1 MQVPGGVASARTRF
15 VSRYRAQSSALRTI
29 LGGFAAA
36 ALFLIPVLGAIEA
49 KASPELASAPRAVVQ
64 DDAAFAALRDRAGA
78 IGSQNAGQIQT
89 GGQIQNV
96 GQIKVAANSLW
107 DALKERSSGVQAEDA
122 AVAAKPARAA
132 KGVKKGAAPAP
143 VGEAD
148 FVGSKS
154 CVECHAKTIVEFN
167 KTLMGRLSIQNKIQC
182 EGCHG
187 PASIHVKEGRGGG
200 GLVTFRANDPNTNA
214 ASINEMCLGCHKRGD
229 RTYWDGS
236 AHERRD
242 VACTNCH
249 TVMKN
254 VSAKR
259 NLKTQF
265 ESQTCFQCH
274 KDRQAQAFRSSHM
287 PLREGKMT
295 CSDCHNP
302 HGSATEALLKTD
314 TINETC
320 YKCHAEKRGPFLF
333 EHLPVRE
340 NCLNCHDAH
349 GSINEA
355 MLKISRPRLCTE
367 CHGFNGGLGHGAV
380 GGVNSVQFIGRSCN
394 NCHTQ
399 VHGTNSPS
407 GPLLHR

>member
-1 MQVPGGVASARTRF
+1 MQVPGGVANARTRF
-15 VSRYRAQSSALRTI
+15 VSRYRVQARALRTK
-29 LGGFAAA
+29 LGSLAAA
-36 ALFLIPVLGAIEA
+36 ALFVAPLLGAIEA
-49 KASPELASAPRAVVQ
+49 KASPDLAQSAAPATAAKS
-64 DDAAFAALRDRAGA
+64 DAAFSALRDHAGA
-78 IGSQNAGQIQT
+78 LASKDG
-89 GGQIQNV
+89 

-107 DALKERSSGVQAEDA
+107 DALKEKAAGVPVEDA
-122 AVAAKPARAA
+122 TAPARPAPVV
-132 KGVKKGAAPAP
+132 KGVKKGAASAP

-148 FVGSKS
+148 FVGSKV
-154 CVECHAKTIVEFN
+154 CVECHAKSIAEFN
-167 KTLMGRLSIQNKIQC
+167 KTLMGRLALQNKIQC

-236 AHERRD
+236 AHEKRD

-249 TVMKN
+249 TIMKN

-259 NLKTQF
+259 NLKTKF
-265 ESQTCFQCH
+265 EPETCFQCH
-274 KDRQAQAFRSSHM
+274 KDRKAQAFRNSHM
-287 PLREGKMT
+287 PVGNGKMS

-302 HGSATEALLKTD
+302 HGSATEALLRAD
-314 TINETC
+314 SVNDTC
-320 YKCHAEKRGPFLF
+320 YRCHADKRGPFLF

-349 GSINEA
+349 GTVNEA
-355 MLKISRPRLCTE
+355 MLKVARPRLCAT
-367 CHGFNGGLGHGAV
+367 CHGFGHGLTS
-380 GGVNSVQFIGRSCN
+380 GVNSIQYLGASCQ
-394 NCHTQ
+394 NCHVQ

>member
-1 MQVPGGVASARTRF
+1 MQVQGGVASARTRF
-15 VSRYRAQSSALRTI
+15 VSRYKARTGALRTK
-29 LGGFAAA
+29 LGSLAAA
-36 ALFLIPVLGAIEA
+36 TLLLVPLLGAIEA
-49 KASPELASAPRAVVQ
+49 RASSDIGQSTAPRSILQ
-64 DDAAFAALRDRAGA
+64 DDAAFQALRDRAGA
-78 IGSQNAGQIQT
+78 LDSQA
-89 GGQIQNV
+89 

-107 DALKERSSGVQAEDA
+107 DALRERSSDVPAQDA
-122 AVAAKPARAA
+122 AVAKPAPAGKVR
-132 KGVKKGAAPAP
+132 KGAAPAP

-148 FVGSKS
+148 FVGNAACS
-154 CVECHAKTIVEFN
+154 ECHAKTIAEFN
-167 KTLMGRLSIQNKIQC
+167 KTLMGRLSIQKKIQC

-249 TVMKN
+249 TIMKN

-259 NLKTQF
+259 NLKTPL
-265 ESQTCFQCH
+265 EATTCFQCH